1 MSHMEQAAVGR
12 RAAIPQVDADRHP
25 FLDGDDGY
33 DPAVRP
39 SVQKKTPQTFHME
52 SAQDEWRP
60 SIAPMAPTSANAA
73 GVTDARRSYK
83 AANVLGSQLHHPDKI
98 PEDDKEF
105 DPDAVRH
112 KTWTPHSHMLTVG
125 RVPYGGKTKD
135 TKASIFPT
143 ADDPEEADCFGRPK
157 SLHGKPS
164 GKGRPAGPTQHEAT
178 HFSFV
183 AEGTE
188 SLEPGSDD
196 GIDAD
201 TYRRQKAAHVKY
213 EWEPGHNRPASA
225 NPNFLIADRPE
236 KPLGLGNM
244 RGRGG
249 ITPAPDSMSIEKGTS
264 VVGSEWGRAVD
275 VTSEPVTLNPK
286 GSPSSGTK
294 YHDPWG
300 HNLESEGVIAYK
312 HSRGAGALKPRT
324 DDYRLVDPRAEERRK
339 HEAAIM
345 EATALRTEELMCDMK
360 GMCQND
366 AVLAANRERARGSFE
381 CAGRVPVRGEAAEGY
396 AAAAARELRRRR
408 ARPRPLVI
416 ATPSFL

>member
-1 MSHMEQAAVGR
+1 MSHMEQAALGR

-73 GVTDARRSYK
+73 GFTDARRSYK

-105 DPDAVRH
+105 DPDAIRH

-249 ITPAPDSMSIEKGTS
+249 ITPAPDSMSIEEGTS

-366 AVLAANRERARGSFE
+366 AVLAANRERARGSSNVL
-381 CAGRVPVRGEAAEGY
+381 GGY
-396 AAAAARELRRRR
+396 LYEVKPQKVTLPPPRENSVAAA
-408 ARPRPLVI
+408 LVRDR
-416 ATPSFL
+416 

>member
-1 MSHMEQAAVGR
+1 MEQAAVGR

-105 DPDAVRH
+105 DPDAIRH

-213 EWEPGHNRPASA
+213 EWEPGHNRPASGCVRQ
-225 NPNFLIADRPE
+225 PFLF
-236 KPLGLGNM
+236 
-244 RGRGG
+244 
-249 ITPAPDSMSIEKGTS
+249 
-264 VVGSEWGRAVD
+264 
-275 VTSEPVTLNPK
+275 
-286 GSPSSGTK
+286 
-294 YHDPWG
+294 G
-300 HNLESEGVIAYK
+300 HSF
-312 HSRGAGALKPRT
+312 P
-324 DDYRLVDPRAEERRK
+324 
-339 HEAAIM
+339 
-345 EATALRTEELMCDMK
+345 
-360 GMCQND
+360 
-366 AVLAANRERARGSFE
+366 LAA
-381 CAGRVPVRGEAAEGY
+381 EAQ
-396 AAAAARELRRRR
+396 
-408 ARPRPLVI
+408 
-416 ATPSFL
+416 F